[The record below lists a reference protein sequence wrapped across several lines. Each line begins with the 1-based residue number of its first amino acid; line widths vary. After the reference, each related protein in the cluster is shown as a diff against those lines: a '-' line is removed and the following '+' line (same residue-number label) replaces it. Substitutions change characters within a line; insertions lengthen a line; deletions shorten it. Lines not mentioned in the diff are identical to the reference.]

1 MQTTEGVWLPIT
13 DYSSYKKVSIS
24 TIRRHIKSNILKY
37 KEQEG
42 KYFIYVAQSER
53 IKLKEEEEILKL
65 RLENE
70 LLKNLNSQLSEEN
83 IGLKM
88 LVEVYENKHIGQLE
102 IIEPPELPIEL

>member
-24 TIRRHIKSNILKY
+24 TIRRHIKANILKF
-37 KEQEG
+37 KEQDG

-70 LLKNLNSQLSEEN
+70 LLKNLNNQLSEEN

-88 LVEVYENKHIGQLE
+88 LVDVYEKKQLSQFE
-102 IIEPPELPIEL
+102 AIEPPELPIHL